1 MVTDCVSDTCNMYI
15 NNKHYPPL
23 RLLLYVYVSYVGNI
37 NVGGI
42 ILLAQWINLSQMEG
56 IILMNELHV
65 QLKLINL
72 KQVFLFDKFANFF
85 LLQNFPCKGLNQGGW
100 MGCLATHHQ
109 WLLALNGQH
118 SI

>member
-1 MVTDCVSDTCNMYI
+1 MFLIRLICI

-23 RLLLYVYVSYVGNI
+23 RLLYVYVPYVG

-42 ILLAQWINLSQMEG
+42 ILLAQRINLSQLEEG
-56 IILMNELHV
+56 ITLMNELHV
-65 QLKLINL
+65 QLKLIHL

-85 LLQNFPCKGLNQGGW
+85 LLQNFPFKGLNQGGW
-100 MGCLATHHQ
+100 MGCIATLHE
-109 WLLALNGQH
+109 WLLVLNGQH